1 MSRQVDL
8 KKPTPE
14 DIAWLEVNGRS
25 EELQIARDYAATAAK
40 IAKAKSK
47 AEAKAEAEAATAE
60 AEAEPEAEAK

>member
-40 IAKAKSK
+40 IAKAKAK
-47 AEAKAEAEAATAE
+47 AEAKAEAAATE

>member
-40 IAKAKSK
+40 IAKAK
-47 AEAKAEAEAATAE
+47 AKAEAAAAE

>member
-14 DIAWLEVNGRS
+14 DIEWLEVNGRS

-40 IAKAKSK
+40 IAKAK
-47 AEAKAEAEAATAE
+47 AK
-60 AEAEPEAEAK
+60 AEAEPEAEDK

>member
-14 DIAWLEVNGRS
+14 DIEWLEVNGRS

-40 IAKAKSK
+40 IAKAKAK
-47 AEAKAEAEAATAE
+47 AEAKAEAEAE